1 MPKWDSKLY
10 TCIRAGNAVQGLSDN
25 SVCYWVFA
33 PFSWQQNSG
42 LVLCDT
48 FCTNV
53 PIKLSELLA
62 MYWQANNLLE
72 HVVHKHCTI
81 TKYCIITKHIWNKV
95 PKSHPVNWAWLK
107 TTIPSWTLW
116 ARDIRIQWGS
126 SLGPGPRPQSD
137 DSTHSLVPWSDP
149 ARVWQ
154 NLVYYM

>member
-1 MPKWDSKLY
+1 MLFKDCQIIQSVTECLLHSVDNKIVGWFCV
-10 TCIRAGNAVQGLSDN
+10 TLSARM
-25 SVCYWVFA
+25 C
-33 PFSWQQNSG
+33 
-42 LVLCDT
+42 L
-48 FCTNV
+48 
-53 PIKLSELLA
+53 IKLSELLA